1 MKKGDYLLY
10 YSPKYDMNGQDKL
23 QAFVAVG
30 KIIDDKAYQVEQFEG
45 FFPLDVMSSIINQ
58 SKIAP

>member
-1 MKKGDYLLY
+1 
-10 YSPKYDMNGQDKL
+10 MNGQDKL

-45 FFPLDVMSSIINQ
+45 FFPFRRKCRVLSTSQRLFHRN
-58 SKIAP
+58 S